1 MPDDAP
7 VMTAVLLGDGEGR
20 AMPTTYPAVPVP
32 PTYDSTQMTKSTYR
46 IDPVRDLTF
55 AREFMAAP
63 VGLHSPGLQRVLN
76 VLRGEPL
83 TGKYVL
89 IEVTPHEQWQ
99 LGRLTG
105 ERGRP
110 VEVLDTFFT
119 DLTKAERE
127 VFLLRWKE
135 HVGADLDLAAC

>member
-1 MPDDAP
+1 
-7 VMTAVLLGDGEGR
+7 
-20 AMPTTYPAVPVP
+20 
-32 PTYDSTQMTKSTYR
+32 MTKSTYR
-46 IDPVRDLTF
+46 IDPVRDLPF
-55 AREFMAAP
+55 AREFLDAP

-83 TGKYVL
+83 AGKYVL
-89 IEVTPHEQWQ
+89 LEVTPHQQWR

-119 DLTKAERE
+119 DLSTAERE

-135 HVGADLDLAAC
+135 HVGADLVLAPC

>member
-1 MPDDAP
+1 
-7 VMTAVLLGDGEGR
+7 
-20 AMPTTYPAVPVP
+20 
-32 PTYDSTQMTKSTYR
+32 MTKSTYR
-46 IDPVRDLTF
+46 IDPVRDLPF
-55 AREFMAAP
+55 AREFMATP

-89 IEVTPHEQWQ
+89 IEIVPHRQWR

-105 ERGRP
+105 ERGRA
-110 VEVLDTFFT
+110 VDLLDTMFT
-119 DLTKAERE
+119 DLETAERE

-135 HVGADLDLAAC
+135 HVGQDLDVAAC

>member
-1 MPDDAP
+1 
-7 VMTAVLLGDGEGR
+7 
-20 AMPTTYPAVPVP
+20 
-32 PTYDSTQMTKSTYR
+32 MTKSTYR
-46 IDPVRDLTF
+46 IDPVRDLPF

-83 TGKYVL
+83 AGKYVL
-89 IEVTPHEQWQ
+89 IEVTPHRQWR

-110 VEVLDTFFT
+110 VEVLDTTFT
-119 DLTKAERE
+119 DLETAERE
-127 VFLLRWKE
+127 VFVLRWKE
-135 HVGADLDLAAC
+135 HVGQDLAIAAC